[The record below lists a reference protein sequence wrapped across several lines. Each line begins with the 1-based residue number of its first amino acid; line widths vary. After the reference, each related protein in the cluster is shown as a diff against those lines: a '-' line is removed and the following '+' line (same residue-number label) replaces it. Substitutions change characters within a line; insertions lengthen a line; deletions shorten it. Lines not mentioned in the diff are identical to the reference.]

1 MDMASLACQA
11 TVTETSGNAN
21 LTPLG
26 PNLGVFI
33 QELRIIMGGV
43 VVESIPFYNRTEE
56 LMSRFQSF
64 DKRVQQYDEG
74 FGFHTGDRN
83 GNNFVAKAIPAGTGK
98 TVVWS
103 PSICCL
109 LYTSPSPRDS

>member
-1 MDMASLACQA
+1 MASLAVQA
-11 TVTETSGNAN
+11 TVSETSGAAN

-56 LMSRFQSF
+56 LMSRFQSS
-64 DKRVQQYDEG
+64 DKRVQIYDEG
-74 FGFHTGDRN
+74 F
-83 GNNFVAKAIPAGTGK
+83 
-98 TVVWS
+98 
-103 PSICCL
+103 
-109 LYTSPSPRDS
+109 